1 MFAIPTSPIKT
12 LPKYMY
18 LLLVIVALSSL
29 RVIDAQ
35 QITYANGID
44 AFTPTKNI
52 YEYLDSSTGGKF
64 DWNITLTEPLSIENI
79 TSSQGTFEMS
89 TKYKL
94 DDQFYDISIYKN
106 DCETLPEITNPNNS
120 DFSSFYSNYV
130 IRILGNDVNN
140 IVNTVDSGS
149 GVNDVEIKF
158 LYDQDTVQDSNL
170 WTANKT
176 GGNVEFC
183 VKLRNY
189 LNNPEDSTFTEIH
202 FLEVL
207 YKIEVDSLT
216 EFEKGI
222 EITRLEATEGGV
234 EQIDYEETIEAFF
247 CDDEFLTSPDGDARP
262 LTQGDFA
269 QICVRTRTGSAFGV
283 HSIKDLNVYQID
295 GAGGSLGA
303 TYPYVDNFIDSPLAS
318 TVCDTNNDNTTD
330 AVCYAKIQLLA
341 SYFTEDEPKSL
352 QVNGTVKLD
361 YVGRRRHLS
370 VDVPVS
376 LKVGNG
382 DQGGVDRSLQAAAE
396 DDGGNSFSKTI
407 ELASST
413 EDSGTGTGT
422 GTSSFTL
429 GGIFSTAIAF
439 LAGSSI
445 FTLA

>member
-35 QITYANGID
+35 TAHQITYANNSFGD
-44 AFTPTKNI
+44 REFSQPQNI
-52 YEYLDSSTGGKF
+52 YEYWDSSTGGQF
-64 DWNITLTEPLSIENI
+64 DWNITLTEPLSVGSNI
-79 TSSQGTFEMS
+79 TQGTYEMS

-94 DDQFYDISIYKN
+94 DDQHYDISIYKN
-106 DCETLPEITNPNNS
+106 DCKTVPEITNPDNTES
-120 DFSSFYSNYV
+120 DKNYV
-130 IRILGNDVNN
+130 IRILGDDVDN
-140 IVNTVDSGS
+140 IVNTVGS

-158 LYDQDTVQDSNL
+158 LYDQDIVQDSNL

-189 LNNPEDSTFTEIH
+189 LENLDSTYTEIH
-202 FLEVL
+202 FLEVV

-247 CDDEFLTSPDGDARP
+247 CDDAFATSPDGDARP

-283 HSIKDLNVYQID
+283 HSIKDLNVYQTD

-303 TYPYVDNFIDSPLAS
+303 TYPYVDNFIESPLAS
-318 TVCDTNNDNTTD
+318 TVCDINNDNTTD

-341 SYFTEDEPKSL
+341 SYFTEDEPKPL
-352 QVNGTVKLD
+352 QVEGTVKLD

-382 DQGGVDRSLQAAAE
+382 NHGGGDRNLQATAE
-396 DDGGNSFSKTI
+396 DDSSNAFSKTI

-413 EDSGTGTGT
+413 EDSGTGRTGT
-422 GTSSFTL
+422 STSSFTL

-445 FTLA
+445 FTLV